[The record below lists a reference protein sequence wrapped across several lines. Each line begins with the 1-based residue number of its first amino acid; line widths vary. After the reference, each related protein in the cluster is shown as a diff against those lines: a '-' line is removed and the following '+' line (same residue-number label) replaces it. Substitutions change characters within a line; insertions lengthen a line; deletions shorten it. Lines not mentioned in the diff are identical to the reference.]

1 MEKLNDYLKLSY
13 PLEIVEDN
21 DEGGFAAFY
30 PDLPG
35 CITCGETVQ
44 AAVENAI
51 DAKKVWLE
59 SAIKTGVKIMPPQ

>member
-59 SAIKTGVKIMPPQ
+59 AAIKANIKIHAPK

>member
-51 DAKKVWLE
+51 DAKKAWLE

>member
-1 MEKLNDYLKLSY
+1 MKTLNDYLDLNY
-13 PLEIVEDN
+13 RMEIVEDN
-21 DEGGFAAFY
+21 DEGGFVAFY

-44 AAVENAI
+44 AAAENAI

-59 SAIKTGVKIMPPQ
+59 AAIKANVKIHAPK